1 MNLKLL
7 IALLSTGI
15 VVLLG
20 GTAVVASL
28 PARTSGANV
37 SSVASKSL
45 PSPSSSATAAARS
58 AKQVPTSRSQGPTTH
73 RTSVTAVPTTT
84 STVPTEPPSTTST
97 DFVLVTI
104 SYAVKTGDTVTS
116 IAKWFDQHGYGV
128 QFGANLQV
136 IDSNENLLVPGAII
150 SISNG
155 VMTIHSPV

>member
-28 PARTSGANV
+28 PAGPGAKA
-37 SSVASKSL
+37 SSVASTS
-45 PSPSSSATAAARS
+45 PAHSPSATIVARS
-58 AKQVPTSRSQGPTTH
+58 AKQPTPNGSPGSTTQT
-73 RTSVTAVPTTT
+73 TSVVAAPTTT
-84 STVPTEPPSTTST
+84 STVRTGAPSTTST
-97 DFVLVTI
+97 DFVLITI
-104 SYAVKTGDTVTS
+104 SYPVKSGDTVAS

-128 QFGANLQV
+128 QFAANLQV
-136 IDSNENLLVPGAII
+136 IDSNVNLLVPGAII